1 MAGNM
6 SPPQEWQKKSIS
18 VFGRRTKAKAARI
31 NKLQWEEENAQ
42 FKLSSTLQEEF
53 MFLASSPPEHSWHSC
68 SSPGGIGLF
77 LGRVVPAMPADWGGV
92 NPGRSGFYQMP

>member
-1 MAGNM
+1 MAKKKKKH
-6 SPPQEWQKKSIS
+6 KKSIS
-18 VFGRRTKAKAARI
+18 VLGCRTKAKAARI

-53 MFLASSPPEHSWHSC
+53 HVFLASSPLEHSWHSC
-68 SSPGGIGLF
+68 SSPRGIGLF
-77 LGRVVPAMPADWGGV
+77 LGQVVPAMPADFGGV

>member
-1 MAGNM
+1 
-6 SPPQEWQKKSIS
+6 
-18 VFGRRTKAKAARI
+18 
-31 NKLQWEEENAQ
+31 
-42 FKLSSTLQEEF
+42 

-92 NPGRSGFYQMP
+92 NPGHSGFYQMP